1 MGGVAMASFELSANI
16 VDVVAGRVFP
26 GTVAV
31 GGGRIVAVRQEAPV
45 ASARFL
51 MPGFVDAHVHVESS
65 MMVPSEFARFA
76 TRHGTVASV
85 SDPHEIAN
93 VLGVEGVQLMVEN
106 GRRVPFKFH
115 FGAPACVPATAFET
129 AGATLDAAAV
139 ARLFDEFGLRYL
151 SEMMNFPAVLSG
163 DADVHAKLQA
173 AKDRGLPIDGH
184 APGLRGD
191 DARRYA
197 AAGPST
203 DHECV
208 TLDEALE
215 KIAAGMMILIRE
227 GSAARNF
234 AALHPLLRIVP
245 EKCMFCTDDLHP
257 DNLQHG
263 HIDRLAA
270 RAVAEGHDLFAVLRA
285 ATLNPV
291 RHYGLPVG
299 LLQLGDPADFIVVD
313 DLREFRVRQTYI
325 DGRLVADGDRSL
337 IERVAV
343 PALNRWGATATT
355 VEQFH
360 VPARG
365 GLVRVIEAL
374 DGQLVTNE
382 LHLPAKEEHGR
393 LVADAASDVLKIAVV
408 NRYAD
413 ARPAI
418 GFIRGFGLKAGAIA
432 SSVAHDSHN
441 VVAVGTTDA
450 DLCSAVNALIASKGG
465 LSVANGPQVDVLPL
479 EVAGLMSRDGDA
491 VAAGYAR
498 LNRLA
503 RELGSPLRAPFMTLA
518 FMALL
523 VIPSLKLSDQGLFDG
538 RAFQFVPLRV

>member
-1 MGGVAMASFELSANI
+1 MSTVELSANV

-26 GTVAV
+26 GTVTVAD
-31 GGGRIVAVRQEAPV
+31 GRVTAVREEPGRTFDRAI
-45 ASARFL
+45 L
-51 MPGFVDAHVHVESS
+51 PGFVDAHVHVESS

-76 TRHGTVASV
+76 TAHGTVATV

-93 VLGVEGVQLMVEN
+93 VLGAEGVQLMVEN

-129 AGATLDAAAV
+129 AGAVLDAAAV
-139 ARLFDEFGLRYL
+139 RGLFDRFGLCYL

-163 DADVHAKLQA
+163 DTDVHAKMQA
-173 AKDRGLPIDGH
+173 AQDRGLPIDGH
-184 APGLRGD
+184 APGLRGE

-197 AAGPST
+197 AGGPST

-208 TLDEALE
+208 TLEEALE
-215 KIAAGMMILIRE
+215 KIGFGMKILIRE

-234 AALHPLLRIVP
+234 AALHPLLQLAP
-245 EKCMFCTDDLHP
+245 EACMFCTDDLHP
-257 DNLQHG
+257 DNLLHG

-270 RAVAEGHDLFAVLRA
+270 KAVAGGHDLFAVLRV
-285 ATLNPV
+285 ATLNPI

-299 LLQLGDPADFIVVD
+299 LLQPGDPADFIVVD
-313 DLREFRVRQTYI
+313 DLREFRIRQTYI
-325 DGRLVADGDRSL
+325 DGRLVAADGRSL
-337 IERVAV
+337 IERVAAPV
-343 PALNRWGATATT
+343 LNRWGATAKR

-360 VPARG
+360 VPAHG

-382 LHLPAKEEHGR
+382 VHLPAQEEHGR
-393 LVADAASDVLKIAVV
+393 LVADPATDVLKIVVV

-413 ARPAI
+413 TPPAV
-418 GFIRGFGLKAGAIA
+418 GFVRGFGLTRGAIA

-441 VVAVGTTDA
+441 VVAVGTTDEE
-450 DLCSAVNALIASKGG
+450 LCAAVNALIEVKGG
-465 LSVANGPQVDVLPL
+465 LAVVDGGWSDVLPL
-479 EVAGLMSRDGDA
+479 EVAGLMSRDGEA

-498 LNRLA
+498 LGRSA

-523 VIPSLKLSDQGLFDG
+523 VIPALKLSDRGLFDG
-538 RAFQFVPLRV
+538 RAFRFVPLHV